1 MEMAALLDITNAIN
15 DNVPSED
22 LFKIY
27 GFILQAHL
35 GVNKV
40 VVMYKLG
47 SEWMCVL
54 DQGVP
59 QNTIKE
65 INPTEDFAEYTEAG
79 QLINC
84 DLSYEEAFDYFIPVS
99 HKEEPLAYV
108 LLGDDK
114 SEKRD
119 WPEQKKFMQAFTN
132 IVIVAAENKR
142 LFKRQLEQER
152 LSKEIEVARQ
162 VQISLIPENLPNSE
176 TLELDAV
183 YLPHSAVGG
192 DYYDYLQL
200 SKHEHLF
207 VIADVSGKG
216 VGASLMMSNFQA
228 QLRAYAEEGIGLKK
242 LVKKLNEGVVRI
254 TKGESFIT
262 MILVKYNSKTRTLAY
277 INCGHPPA
285 MLIHRGKV
293 YPMDKGT
300 TIIGAFDTL
309 PHITQQSKRISDEA
323 LLLLYSDGLTDTFNE
338 KEEGYDFDQVTE
350 FGLRNMHLSIKDFNQ
365 CLLNELEDFKGRANY
380 IDDITFLTCR
390 FK

>member
-1 MEMAALLDITNAIN
+1 MAALLEITTAIN
-15 DNVPSED
+15 DNVSSGD

-35 GVNKV
+35 AVSKV

-54 DQGVP
+54 GQGVS
-59 QNTIKE
+59 KSL
-65 INPTEDFAEYTEAG
+65 EDKIDPNKDFESYTEAG
-79 QLINC
+79 PLIGTK
-84 DLSYEEAFDYFIPVS
+84 LAYEHEFDYFIPVS

-114 SEKRD
+114 NEKRD
-119 WPEQKKFMQAFTN
+119 WPDQKKFMQAFTN

-162 VQISLIPENLPNSE
+162 VQISLIPEKLPNSD

-192 DYYDYLQL
+192 DYFDYLQL

-207 VIADVSGKG
+207 VVADVSGKG

-242 LVKKLNEGVVRI
+242 LVKKLNAGVVRI

-262 MILVKYNSKTRTLAY
+262 MILAKYNSKTRTLAY

-309 PHITQQSKRISDEA
+309 PHITQQSKKLSDEA
-323 LLLLYSDGLTDTFNE
+323 VLLLYSDGLTDTFNE
-338 KEEGYDFDQVTE
+338 EGKDYDFEQITD
-350 FGLRNMHLSIKDFNQ
+350 FGLRNMHLSVKDFNQ
-365 CLLNELEDFKGRANY
+365 CLLNEVEDFKGRADY

>member
-1 MEMAALLDITNAIN
+1 MAALLEVTTAIN
-15 DNVPSED
+15 ENVPSED

-35 GVNKV
+35 AVNKV

-54 DQGVP
+54 DQGVSKSLV
-59 QNTIKE
+59 KE
-65 INPTEDFAEYTEAG
+65 IKPTEDFTTFTEAG
-79 QLINC
+79 PLV
-84 DLSYEEAFDYFIPVS
+84 DSHLSYEKHFDYFIPVS

-108 LLGDDK
+108 LLGDEK
-114 SEKRD
+114 TEKRD
-119 WPEQKKFMQAFTN
+119 WPDQKKFMQAFTN

-162 VQISLIPENLPNSE
+162 VQISLIPEKLPNSE
-176 TLELDAV
+176 TLELDSV

-192 DYYDYLQL
+192 DYFDYIKL

-207 VIADVSGKG
+207 VVADVSGKG

-228 QLRAYAEEGIGLKK
+228 QLRAYCNEGIGLKK
-242 LVKKLNEGVVRI
+242 LVKQLNQGVVRI

-262 MILVKYNSKTRTLAY
+262 MIIAKYNSKTRTLAY

-309 PHITQQSKRISDEA
+309 PHITQQSKRINDEA
-323 LLLLYSDGLTDTFNE
+323 ILMLYSDGLTDTFNE
-338 KEEGYDFDQVTE
+338 KGEDYDFEQISS
-350 FGLRNMHLSIKDFNQ
+350 FGLRNMHLAIKDFNQ
-365 CLLNELEDFKGRANY
+365 CLLNEVEDFKGREDY
-380 IDDITFLTCR
+380 IDDITILTCR